1 MIDTDLLAFVVSM
14 NTAAGNRVH
23 LESPP
28 QEDNLPLVV
37 LRRAGGEQPG
47 TTQGRRL
54 WERSTIEVNV
64 LGKSHSQSYPIMAAI
79 RDALHGFKGLIGTT
93 QVHES
98 RCISFPDHITEID
111 GDNRR
116 RWITAQFRFLHSEG

>member
-1 MIDTDLLAFVVSM
+1 MIDTDLLAFVVNL

-23 LESPP
+23 MESPA

-37 LRRAGGEQPG
+37 LRRAGGDQPS
-47 TTQGRRL
+47 TTTRIRL
-54 WERSTIEVNV
+54 WQRSTFEVNV
-64 LGKSHSQSYPIMAAI
+64 LGQSHTQSYPIMTQVRAAL
-79 RDALHGFKGLIGTT
+79 DGFKGTIGTT
-93 QVHES
+93 RVHDC
-98 RCISFPDHITEID
+98 RCSSFPDHITEID